1 MPVNEEFERDPAK
14 LIAALDR
21 TRRQALQRAE
31 RMAAVRGAA
40 QAREVARVAAAHA
53 EGSPEVAERSAAL
66 LGHAVVV
73 ENLRDE
79 LEADSVVRSVK
90 PGSAFA
96 VGRVAGAAG
105 RRPAGLKVVVSTGKN
120 VEVASASVERS
131 GAFVIKPL
139 GKEQQALVAQSTGL
153 VFALADKAGKEI
165 HRTSVE
171 SPGSTGRML
180 VVTIDVGPVIGTKFG
195 PGILRPDLIPKL
207 GADRVARLREAGIR
221 DVAGLAG
228 TSGAEVSRLLD
239 ISSREAGAIV
249 RRAKKLAEEDE

>member
-1 MPVNEEFERDPAK
+1 MTVNEEFERDPAK

-21 TRRQALQRAE
+21 TRRHALQRTE
-31 RMAAVRGAA
+31 RLAAVRGAA
-40 QAREVARVAAAHA
+40 QAREVARVAAAQPK
-53 EGSPEVAERSAAL
+53 ESPEVVERSAAL

-96 VGRVAGAAG
+96 VGRVVGAAG
-105 RRPAGLKVVVSTGKN
+105 RRPPGLKVVVTAGKN
-120 VEVASASVERS
+120 VEVASANVERS

-139 GKEQQALVAQSTGL
+139 GREQQALVAQATVL
-153 VFALADKAGKEI
+153 LFTLADKAGKEI
-165 HRTSVE
+165 HRTAVE

-180 VVTIDVGPVIGTKFG
+180 VVTIDVGPVIGAKLG

-221 DVAGLAG
+221 DVAGLAAA
-228 TSGAEVSRLLD
+228 TSAEISRLLE
-239 ISSREAGAIV
+239 ISGREAGALV
-249 RRAKKLAEEDE
+249 RRAKKLAEEDG